1 MNNTAKNNSVDEMEE
16 EGDAPINLV
25 FKQSMSRVIPVKQH
39 PYYLYGPIGAPSNY
53 VEMINTIR
61 TAEAHDD
68 ITIYLNSDGGRLD
81 TGIAICSAIAETRAT
96 VTTVLDSSASSMAAI
111 IFLAGHQYVVHD
123 STMLMFH
130 TFSGGFYGKSS
141 DVDRQILAYKKQYS
155 NLVKK
160 TCSKFLTSDEIKKI
174 DNGEELWLMSDAIE
188 KRLKELA
195 KQANQAEITKST
207 REPKKTTS
215 RKQVDPP
222 SDDLS

>member
-1 MNNTAKNNSVDEMEE
+1 MSKISKNNNLDEEAE
-16 EGDAPINLV
+16 LDDAPINIV
-25 FKQSMSRVIPVKQH
+25 YKQSLSRVIPVKQH
-39 PYYLYGPIGAPSNY
+39 PYYLYGPIGAPANY

-61 TAEAHDD
+61 TAEPHDD

-81 TGIAICSAIAETRAT
+81 TGIAICSAIAESRAT

-123 STMLMFH
+123 CTMLMFH

-141 DVDRQILAYKKQYS
+141 DVDRQIVAYKRQYS

-160 TCSKFLTSDEIKKI
+160 ICSKFLTSDEIKKI
-174 DNGEELWLMSDAIE
+174 DNGEELWLLSETIE

-195 KQANQAEITKST
+195 KQAQST
-207 REPKKTTS
+207 LQEPKPKKLTS
-215 RKQVDPP
+215 KLAKPNPDQPIE
-222 SDDLS
+222 

>member
-1 MNNTAKNNSVDEMEE
+1 MNKISKNTSGDDIEDEV
-16 EGDAPINLV
+16 DAPINIV
-25 FKQSMSRVIPVKQH
+25 YKQSLSRVIPVKQH
-39 PYYLYGPIGAPSNY
+39 PYYLYGPIGAPGNY

-81 TGIAICSAIAETRAT
+81 TGIAICSAIAESRAT

-123 STMLMFH
+123 CTMLMFH

-141 DVDRQILAYKKQYS
+141 DVDRQIVAYKRQYS

-160 TCSKFLTSDEIKKI
+160 ICSKFLTTEEIKKI
-174 DNGEELWLMSDAIE
+174 DNGEELWLMSDLIE
-188 KRLKELA
+188 KRLKDLA
-195 KQANQAEITKST
+195 KQSAQGNSSDSKIKKIPKPPKTQPSQEISET
-207 REPKKTTS
+207 
-215 RKQVDPP
+215 Q
-222 SDDLS
+222 